1 MDIDNIWHLKLNLT
15 DSGLTQ
21 TIDKTFYTNQSMYSK
36 MSGGNNAAITKNV
49 KGLLGKID
57 CETKQY
63 SDTYDYIKEWMVF
76 ARTNSLKLLIDLRGF
91 IIPCDIKNNS
101 VSYSEQSL
109 NAEVTF
115 DIEQLNDLDNI
126 EIHGRPLLS
135 DIANGQRVL
144 ADVNGVLLKDS
155 NGKYLT
161 TREGD

>member
-1 MDIDNIWHLKLNLT
+1 MIRLIKNI
-15 DSGLTQ
+15 
-21 TIDKTFYTNQSMYSK
+21 
-36 MSGGNNAAITKNV
+36 

-115 DIEQLNDLDNI
+115 DIEQLNDLDNV

-135 DIANGQRVL
+135 DFANGQRIL

-155 NGKYLT
+155 NGKYLAVQ
-161 TREGD
+161 EGD